1 MRSTGE
7 GMILHWVAQYGYF
20 GLFSLLTLGIL
31 GLPIPD
37 EVVLTF
43 SGYLTYRG
51 DLLLIPT
58 IVTAFL
64 GSSCGITLSYGL
76 GRTVGLYLVHRW
88 GPLVRISPAHIE
100 RTHEWFRRIGHWS
113 LVFGYFI
120 PGIRHLTALVA
131 GATKLEAPIFALYAY
146 SGALIW
152 SLTFITLGYFL
163 GEKWTWVVKVL
174 QSHLGLGIL
183 IALGIIAIYLL
194 TRMQINSRNTPQRN
208 KP

>member
-1 MRSTGE
+1 
-7 GMILHWVAQYGYF
+7 MILHWVSQYGYL
-20 GLFSLLTLGIL
+20 GLIALLAFGIL

-58 IVTAFL
+58 ILAAFF
-64 GSSCGITLSYGL
+64 GSASGITLSYCL
-76 GRTVGLYLVHRW
+76 GRTIGLYLVHRW
-88 GPLVRISPAHIE
+88 GRLVHISPEHIE
-100 RTHEWFRRIGHWS
+100 RTHQWYRRIGHWS

-131 GATKLEAPIFALYAY
+131 GAAKLEVPNFALFAY

-152 SLTFITLGYFL
+152 SLTFIALGYFL
-163 GEKWTWVVKVL
+163 GEKWTWVVNVL
-174 QSHLGLGIL
+174 QSHLLVGVVIGLGI
-183 IALGIIAIYLL
+183 ITIYLL
-194 TRMQINSRNTPQRN
+194 MRLHLKSRKAVEKNAR
-208 KP
+208 